1 MKKNPR
7 VQNFSSPAG
16 KKKQEKNSSF
26 ERIMKKLNSLTT
38 SCLVSP
44 YPEDHVMCSIF
55 LSLAMSYNQ

>member
-16 KKKQEKNSSF
+16 KKSNKKNSSF

-55 LSLAMSYNQ
+55 LSLAMSDNQ